1 MTWDEAAGT
10 IVTGAIG
17 LGVGLAITGK
27 LIKDITAIKSEN
39 FSGGYPEKKS
49 FKRWRL

>member
-17 LGVGLAITGK
+17 LGVGLAVAGK
-27 LIKDITAIKSEN
+27 VIKDISAIKIQDDGRGVELN
-39 FSGGYPEKKS
+39 RK
-49 FKRWRL
+49 WRL